1 MKAKIKLDISG
12 SSYYKYLRMKL
23 KIEKEWFY
31 WHTCTVIDDDDIS
44 DEEFYTK
51 VINFLSDKNEI
62 ILYGEEFMKQIIKKK
77 YNNLIT
83 NQKESEAYRLLQQLN
98 KPIEI
103 EVKI

>member
-23 KIEKEWFY
+23 KIENEWFY
-31 WHTCTVIDDDDIS
+31 WHTSPIIDDANIS

-51 VINFLSDKNEI
+51 VINFLSNKNEI
-62 ILYGEEFMKQIIKKK
+62 IQYGEEFMKEIIKTKSNK
-77 YNNLIT
+77 LIADG
-83 NQKESEAYRLLQQLN
+83 KESEAYKLLKQLN

-103 EVKI
+103 EVKL